1 MYISDAYTKVA
12 ELVHRGKSSLIT
24 TPTTTFLDQQA
35 FGRTFIG
42 PNATLPKG
50 KEKKKLKK
58 TFLCEARYKGKRD
71 IQFTIYTNRNLVA
84 MLGDLHLLI
93 TDGGGGNSC

>member
-1 MYISDAYTKVA
+1 MYISDAYKKVA

-50 KEKKKLKK
+50 KEKKTKKKL
-58 TFLCEARYKGKRD
+58 FYARLDTRERE
-71 IQFTIYTNRNLVA
+71 ISNLPSTQTV
-84 MLGDLHLLI
+84 I
-93 TDGGGGNSC
+93 

>member
-50 KEKKKLKK
+50 KEKKLKK
-58 TFLCEARYKGKRD
+58 TFFMRGSIQGKERYP
-71 IQFTIYTNRNLVA
+71 IYH
-84 MLGDLHLLI
+84 LHKP
-93 TDGGGGNSC
+93 